1 MDAMDYDELVAQ
13 IEALTEGVQSPISNL
28 ANAAALLFNSMKNVS
43 WAGFYILEGETLVLG
58 PFMGKPACVLIPMG
72 KGVCGTAAAE
82 EKTVT
87 VPDVRL
93 FPGHIACDTESRSEI
108 VVPVQVNGTLYGV
121 MDIDSAVT
129 DRFSDDDRKGLE
141 RFAAVLGKAL
151 ENGKCSS

>member
-1 MDAMDYDELVAQ
+1 MDRDLLAIQ
-13 IEALTEGVQSPISNL
+13 IEDILDISLPLYSNL
-28 ANAAALLFNSMKNVS
+28 SNASALLNQLEDIN

-93 FPGHIACDTESRSEI
+93 FPGHIACDAESRSEI
-108 VVPVQVNGTLYGV
+108 VVPVRVNGTLYGV